1 MPSNT
6 RSVWQKK
13 VTLCWSSS
21 CFWKDF
27 NIKVKNIHSRLWSV
41 CSFESEPFII
51 WRGRNWRGVQVL
63 TTGLRWELELVLNC
77 KWTWDKWSDTC
88 SARVWRRRCK
98 VRCSGLRGVQVF
110 YLTQQGSEGICYVV
124 VGGGGVLWVPGAHN
138 PPALQTANSGFH
150 SGRRTRRRRCFS
162 SSDGGAVRLCD
173 DSWWVRRDKLNTL
186 HVRHKLKLPPSQ
198 QPLRLFFF
206 IRFCVM
212 SGVYSFTTA
221 SVGNLESLTRNTVI
235 ILVTGVYCML

>member
-110 YLTQQGSEGICYVV
+110 YLTQQGSEGICY
-124 VGGGGVLWVPGAHN
+124 GGGGVSLSTRCSQSSCSADSKQWLPLGEEDEEEEMLQLIRWGSSQALWRQLMGETRQTEHTPREAQVKTAPIPTTS
-138 PPALQTANSGFH
+138 PPFLLHQIL
-150 SGRRTRRRRCFS
+150 R
-162 SSDGGAVRLCD
+162 
-173 DSWWVRRDKLNTL
+173 
-186 HVRHKLKLPPSQ
+186 HVR
-198 QPLRLFFF
+198 
-206 IRFCVM
+206 CVFLYNSF
-212 SGVYSFTTA
+212 SGKF
-221 SVGNLESLTRNTVI
+221 
-235 ILVTGVYCML
+235 GVFN